1 MYKLFSV
8 HDIYLETFSDRLLEL
23 LTLYKLNIFSNI
35 TEPKTETKK
44 DITNK
49 PATDN
54 DFKI

>member
-8 HDIYLETFSDRLLEL
+8 HDIYLGTFSDRLLEL

>member
-49 PATDN
+49 QATDN

>member
-8 HDIYLETFSDRLLEL
+8 HDIYSETFSDRLLEL

>member
-44 DITNK
+44 DITSK

>member
-8 HDIYLETFSDRLLEL
+8 HDIYLETLSDRLLEL

>member
-8 HDIYLETFSDRLLEL
+8 YDIYLETFSDRLLEL